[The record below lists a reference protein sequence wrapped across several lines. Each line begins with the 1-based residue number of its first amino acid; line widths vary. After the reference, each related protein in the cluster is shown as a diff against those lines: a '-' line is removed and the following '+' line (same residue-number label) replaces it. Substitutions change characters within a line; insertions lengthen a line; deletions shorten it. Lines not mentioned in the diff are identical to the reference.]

1 MSEAEV
7 TSKKPD
13 QEIPGAEE
21 GKSVSETDVQ
31 EECREKGGQGE
42 VIVSIEEKPKEASKE
57 QPVVTLEKQ
66 GTPVEIE
73 AVKPVDMGG
82 DEPKEQVAASE
93 SERGKAILEQ
103 LVGQE
108 LPRCFPHPHAG
119 RFSAPVRQPLRHLS
133 RILTARH
140 SARGPCNSGTLLHS
154 D

>member
-1 MSEAEV
+1 M
-7 TSKKPD
+7 
-13 QEIPGAEE
+13 
-21 GKSVSETDVQ
+21 
-31 EECREKGGQGE
+31 
-42 VIVSIEEKPKEASKE
+42 SIEEKPKEASKE

-108 LPRCFPHPHAG
+108 LPSAEESPEVTTQALLVGSRSCGHSYFSG
-119 RFSAPVRQPLRHLS
+119 SIRFSFLFLFKGKEPHCL
-133 RILTARH
+133 
-140 SARGPCNSGTLLHS
+140 
-154 D
+154 